1 MLLLLFACSRPP
13 CSTALPAESS
23 MIDIF
28 IRLENDQCLHSG
40 DIDTLDKNM
49 QRYHTQTTLH
59 CDQVY
64 RRSSTDGLTFTGSEE
79 LVLES
84 ASVADV
90 VIDNQGRH
98 IIAYNDTSTE
108 TLVETARTNPS
119 IFWARGLIGFGG
131 LGLAVDSMN
140 GHIEYLTPNLNL
152 KQPLELVDPD
162 IGLTT
167 AGQYRLNF
175 FAVAPQ
181 QMNRTQHGPMA
192 AAKPH
197 NFYRTVSESMQA
209 SRRFVARPPTR
220 GR

>member
-1 MLLLLFACSRPP
+1 MLLLLFACSGPP

-64 RRSSTDGLTFTGSEE
+64 RRSSPNGLTFTGTEE

-98 IIAYNDTSTE
+98 IIAYNDTSLVLWSKQPAP
-108 TLVETARTNPS
+108 TLLSLGTRS
-119 IFWARGLIGFGG
+119 YWFRG

-140 GHIEYLTPNLNL
+140 GHINIDSCN
-152 KQPLELVDPD
+152 
-162 IGLTT
+162 
-167 AGQYRLNF
+167 
-175 FAVAPQ
+175 
-181 QMNRTQHGPMA
+181 
-192 AAKPH
+192 
-197 NFYRTVSESMQA
+197 
-209 SRRFVARPPTR
+209 
-220 GR
+220 